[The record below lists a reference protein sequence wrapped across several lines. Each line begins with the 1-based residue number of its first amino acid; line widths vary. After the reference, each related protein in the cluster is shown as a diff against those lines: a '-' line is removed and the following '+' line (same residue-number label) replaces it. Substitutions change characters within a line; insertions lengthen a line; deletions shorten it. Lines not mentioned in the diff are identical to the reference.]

1 MPPDIESAAFDLER
15 DVVSSSAMQ
24 GATQYFRWQHDLL
37 ASHIGSR
44 VLEVGC
50 GVGGFT
56 RTLLDRGRER
66 VVSVDL
72 EPGIIEALRAGFAA
86 HPEWSGVVADLADP
100 RFPELVAG
108 HACDA
113 FDSVTA
119 LNILEHVED
128 DVGALR
134 SLRALLPT
142 GGSAA
147 ILVPAHQALY
157 GAFDAAV
164 GHHRRYTR
172 AELAGKLEAA
182 GFAVDRSF
190 YFNAVGAIGWW
201 VNYRLLRVSGVGRNT
216 TLQVGLFDRWLV
228 PLMRRLEARLPPPFG
243 LSAIG
248 LATAR

>member
-1 MPPDIESAAFDLER
+1 MSPEIEHAAFD
-15 DVVSSSAMQ
+15 A
-24 GATQYFRWQHDLL
+24 QHDLL

-56 RTLLDRGRER
+56 RTLLGRER

-72 EPGIIEALRAGFAA
+72 EPGMIEALDRRFTG
-86 HPEWSGVVADLADP
+86 HPEWCGVVADVGDP
-100 RFPELVAG
+100 GFPER
-108 HACDA
+108 
-113 FDSVTA
+113 
-119 LNILEHVED
+119 VED

-134 SLRALLPT
+134 SLRAVLPA
-142 GGSAA
+142 GGTAA

-164 GHHRRYTR
+164 GHYRRYTT
-172 AELAGKLEAA
+172 AELARKLAAA
-182 GFAVDRSF
+182 GFAVDRCF

-216 TLQVGLFDRWLV
+216 TLQVGLFDRWVV
-228 PLMRRLEARLPPPFG
+228 PVMRRLEDRIRPPFG